1 MTASKMKKYPI
12 LASKSSSSLLPTNH
26 QIQNPSSTSSST
38 LLLSSTASFRKYNCG
53 ETSSPSS
60 SSCSKRQ
67 ISDNYLSSSD
77 ELRMIDDR
85 RVMKQVGSL
94 FDQSMHTKSS
104 VEMCRQESELHLTRC
119 HGVNSLGTTENN
131 TVTSH
136 SLPSDRQLKKVVNK
150 NNIQQHI
157 PHWRWKRWYE
167 TWLCIR
173 QIGQIKSKEASSST
187 RASTMALNTYYSL
200 SSWLSHFTTLLVV
213 LSVMPFGVQSGPEER
228 RLINDLL
235 DRYQTLERPVF
246 NESEPLNLKFG
257 LTLQQI
263 IDVDEKN
270 QLLTTNVWLNLV
282 SMSKYK
288 VK

>member
-26 QIQNPSSTSSST
+26 QIQNPSSPTSSST

-85 RVMKQVGSL
+85 PVMKQVGSL

-150 NNIQQHI
+150 VCAIQ
-157 PHWRWKRWYE
+157 
-167 TWLCIR
+167 
-173 QIGQIKSKEASSST
+173 
-187 RASTMALNTYYSL
+187 
-200 SSWLSHFTTLLVV
+200 FD
-213 LSVMPFGVQSGPEER
+213 GV
-228 RLINDLL
+228 
-235 DRYQTLERPVF
+235 
-246 NESEPLNLKFG
+246 
-257 LTLQQI
+257 
-263 IDVDEKN
+263 
-270 QLLTTNVWLNLV
+270 NV
-282 SMSKYK
+282 SY
-288 VK
+288 

>member
-85 RVMKQVGSL
+85 PVMKQVGSL

-119 HGVNSLGTTENN
+119 HGVKSLGTTKNN
-131 TVTSH
+131 AVTSH

-150 NNIQQHI
+150 VFVIQFYGVNVLKPLMLTVMFLIVFDQIYRTTSNNIYPTGGGNVGMKLGCAFDKSVKSNQKRHVRQG
-157 PHWRWKRWYE
+157 PLPWR
-167 TWLCIR
+167 
-173 QIGQIKSKEASSST
+173 
-187 RASTMALNTYYSL
+187 
-200 SSWLSHFTTLLVV
+200 
-213 LSVMPFGVQSGPEER
+213 
-228 RLINDLL
+228 
-235 DRYQTLERPVF
+235 
-246 NESEPLNLKFG
+246 
-257 LTLQQI
+257 
-263 IDVDEKN
+263 
-270 QLLTTNVWLNLV
+270 
-282 SMSKYK
+282 
-288 VK
+288 

>member
-26 QIQNPSSTSSST
+26 QIQNPSSTSSSA

-85 RVMKQVGSL
+85 PVIKQVGSL

-104 VEMCRQESELHLTRC
+104 VEMCRQKSELHLTRC
-119 HGVNSLGTTENN
+119 HGVKSLGTTKNN

-150 NNIQQHI
+150 VFMIQFDGVNMFYWNEWLLTIVSNCIWSNLQNNIQQHI

-173 QIGQIKSKEASSST
+173 QIGQIKSKEARST
-187 RASTMALNTYYSL
+187 SASTMALNTYYSL

-213 LSVMPFGVQSGPEER
+213 LSVMPFG
-228 RLINDLL
+228 
-235 DRYQTLERPVF
+235 
-246 NESEPLNLKFG
+246 
-257 LTLQQI
+257 
-263 IDVDEKN
+263 
-270 QLLTTNVWLNLV
+270 
-282 SMSKYK
+282 KYDQPISI
-288 VK
+288 

>member
-85 RVMKQVGSL
+85 PVMKQVGSL

-119 HGVNSLGTTENN
+119 HGVKSLGTTENY

-150 NNIQQHI
+150 VCVIQFDGVNVLLKPMMPTILFLIVFYQICRTTSNNIYPTGGGNVGMKLGCAFDKSVKSNQKRHVRQG
-157 PHWRWKRWYE
+157 PLQWR
-167 TWLCIR
+167 
-173 QIGQIKSKEASSST
+173 
-187 RASTMALNTYYSL
+187 
-200 SSWLSHFTTLLVV
+200 
-213 LSVMPFGVQSGPEER
+213 
-228 RLINDLL
+228 
-235 DRYQTLERPVF
+235 
-246 NESEPLNLKFG
+246 
-257 LTLQQI
+257 
-263 IDVDEKN
+263 
-270 QLLTTNVWLNLV
+270 
-282 SMSKYK
+282 
-288 VK
+288 

>member
-85 RVMKQVGSL
+85 PVIKQVGLL

-104 VEMCRQESELHLTRC
+104 VEMCRQKSELHLTRC
-119 HGVNSLGTTENN
+119 HGVKSLGTTKNN

-136 SLPSDRQLKKVVNK
+136 SFPSDRQLKKVVNK
-150 NNIQQHI
+150 VFMIQFDGVNII
-157 PHWRWKRWYE
+157 E
-167 TWLCIR
+167 T
-173 QIGQIKSKEASSST
+173 
-187 RASTMALNTYYSL
+187 
-200 SSWLSHFTTLLVV
+200 
-213 LSVMPFGVQSGPEER
+213 
-228 RLINDLL
+228 NDC
-235 DRYQTLERPVF
+235 
-246 NESEPLNLKFG
+246 
-257 LTLQQI
+257 
-263 IDVDEKN
+263 
-270 QLLTTNVWLNLV
+270 
-282 SMSKYK
+282 
-288 VK
+288 

>member
-85 RVMKQVGSL
+85 PVMKQVGSL

-104 VEMCRQESELHLTRC
+104 VEMCRQESELHHTRC
-119 HGVNSLGTTENN
+119 HEVKSLGTTENN

-136 SLPSDRQLKKVVNK
+136 SLPSDRQPKNVVNK
-150 NNIQQHI
+150 VCLKI
-157 PHWRWKRWYE
+157 
-167 TWLCIR
+167 LCR
-173 QIGQIKSKEASSST
+173 Q
-187 RASTMALNTYYSL
+187 
-200 SSWLSHFTTLLVV
+200 
-213 LSVMPFGVQSGPEER
+213 
-228 RLINDLL
+228 
-235 DRYQTLERPVF
+235 
-246 NESEPLNLKFG
+246 ES
-257 LTLQQI
+257 
-263 IDVDEKN
+263 N
-270 QLLTTNVWLNLV
+270 Q
-282 SMSKYK
+282 
-288 VK
+288 

>member
-1 MTASKMKKYPI
+1 MKKYPI

-85 RVMKQVGSL
+85 PVIKQVGSL

-104 VEMCRQESELHLTRC
+104 VEMCRQKSELHLTRC
-119 HGVNSLGTTENN
+119 HGVKSLGTTKNN

-150 NNIQQHI
+150 VFMIQFDGVNMFYWNGWLLTVLFLIVFDEICRTTSNNTYPTGGGNVGMKLGCAFDKSVKSNQKRHVRQA
-157 PHWRWKRWYE
+157 PLQWRW
-167 TWLCIR
+167 
-173 QIGQIKSKEASSST
+173 
-187 RASTMALNTYYSL
+187 
-200 SSWLSHFTTLLVV
+200 TLITHYLR
-213 LSVMPFGVQSGPEER
+213 G
-228 RLINDLL
+228 
-235 DRYQTLERPVF
+235 
-246 NESEPLNLKFG
+246 
-257 LTLQQI
+257 
-263 IDVDEKN
+263 
-270 QLLTTNVWLNLV
+270 
-282 SMSKYK
+282 
-288 VK
+288 

>member
-38 LLLSSTASFRKYNCG
+38 LLLSSTASFRKSNCG
-53 ETSSPSS
+53 ETSSHSSS

-85 RVMKQVGSL
+85 PVMKQVGSL

-150 NNIQQHI
+150 VCVIQF
-157 PHWRWKRWYE
+157 YG
-167 TWLCIR
+167 L
-173 QIGQIKSKEASSST
+173 
-187 RASTMALNTYYSL
+187 YV
-200 SSWLSHFTTLLVV
+200 SH
-213 LSVMPFGVQSGPEER
+213 
-228 RLINDLL
+228 
-235 DRYQTLERPVF
+235 
-246 NESEPLNLKFG
+246 
-257 LTLQQI
+257 
-263 IDVDEKN
+263 
-270 QLLTTNVWLNLV
+270 
-282 SMSKYK
+282 
-288 VK
+288 

>member
-38 LLLSSTASFRKYNCG
+38 LLLSSSTASFRKYNCG
-53 ETSSPSS
+53 ETSSLSSS

-85 RVMKQVGSL
+85 PVMKQVGSL

-119 HGVNSLGTTENN
+119 HGVKSLGTTENN

-150 NNIQQHI
+150 VCLIQ
-157 PHWRWKRWYE
+157 
-167 TWLCIR
+167 
-173 QIGQIKSKEASSST
+173 
-187 RASTMALNTYYSL
+187 
-200 SSWLSHFTTLLVV
+200 F
-213 LSVMPFGVQSGPEER
+213 
-228 RLINDLL
+228 
-235 DRYQTLERPVF
+235 DRV
-246 NESEPLNLKFG
+246 NVS
-257 LTLQQI
+257 I
-263 IDVDEKN
+263 IDAKRF
-270 QLLTTNVWLNLV
+270 V
-282 SMSKYK
+282 SNCI
-288 VK
+288 

>member
-53 ETSSPSS
+53 EASSPSS

-85 RVMKQVGSL
+85 PVMKQVGSL

-119 HGVNSLGTTENN
+119 HGVKSLGTTENN

-136 SLPSDRQLKKVVNK
+136 SLPSDRQLKNVVNK
-150 NNIQQHI
+150 VCLKI
-157 PHWRWKRWYE
+157 
-167 TWLCIR
+167 LCP
-173 QIGQIKSKEASSST
+173 
-187 RASTMALNTYYSL
+187 M
-200 SSWLSHFTTLLVV
+200 
-213 LSVMPFGVQSGPEER
+213 
-228 RLINDLL
+228 
-235 DRYQTLERPVF
+235 
-246 NESEPLNLKFG
+246 
-257 LTLQQI
+257 
-263 IDVDEKN
+263 
-270 QLLTTNVWLNLV
+270 
-282 SMSKYK
+282 
-288 VK
+288 